1 MSSLSLRQPLPKP
14 IVLPDGQSIASLGDL
29 HQHISRMTEPRP
41 LIFDVIRRMLNSA
54 QSNGQIENAARLFFL
69 AINKC
74 SASETSVIQRGS
86 TQ

>member
-69 AINKC
+69 HQQM
-74 SASETSVIQRGS
+74 SASETTVMQRG
-86 TQ
+86 TMQ